1 MKSYKITDSSSKKN
15 IGKVMN
21 IDGNKITIGRTTFT
35 SATDVYEDNQ
45 KELLQKRIQD
55 KKYLRL
61 WRDDNPESTGTY
73 IWSYELIKN
82 N

>member
-1 MKSYKITDSSSKKN
+1 MKSYKITNASNKIN

-21 IDGNKITIGRTTFT
+21 IDGDKIIIGRTTFS
-35 SATDVYEDNQ
+35 SATDVFEDNQ

-55 KKYLRL
+55 NKYLRL
-61 WRDDNPESTGTY
+61 WRDDNPESTGICVY
-73 IWSYELIKN
+73 SYKLIEN

>member
-21 IDGNKITIGRTTFT
+21 INGDKITIGRTTFS
-35 SATDVYEDNQ
+35 SATDVFEDNQ
-45 KELLQKRIQD
+45 KELLKKRIQD

-61 WRDDNPESTGTY
+61 WRDDNPLSTGTY
-73 IWSYELIKN
+73 IYSYELIKN
-82 N
+82 K